1 MQAAITK
8 YDDCIKITMKIAL
21 AQINCIVG
29 DIAGNADKII
39 DYAKRAYEGGAS
51 LIITPELALCGYPP
65 EDLLF
70 RDDFNRACAQAL
82 MRLAEQVSGITLL
95 IGHPHQQNGKLYN
108 AASVIQNGKIT
119 ATYHKQCLPNYGVF
133 DEERYFEAGF
143 ESLVFSHQGTKFGVL
158 ICADGWESAP
168 ALKASRAGADFLLRC

>member
-1 MQAAITK
+1 
-8 YDDCIKITMKIAL
+8 MKIAL

-39 DYAKRAYEGGAS
+39 DYARRAKLAGAS

-70 RDDFNRACAQAL
+70 RDDFNAACERALA
-82 MRLAEQVSGITLL
+82 RLAEQVSGITLL
-95 IGHPHQQNGKLYN
+95 IGHPHQEFGKLYN
-108 AASVIQNGKIT
+108 AASVIENGKIV

-143 ESLVFSHQGTKFGVL
+143 APLVFTHCGTKFGVI
-158 ICADGWESAP
+158 ICADGWEGPP
-168 ALKASRAGADFLLRC
+168 ALQASQAGAQILLSLNASPYHMDK